1 MENAKSKWEMQ
12 KANGKQ
18 NDKCEVVKSQ
28 LNDFDNKRYLYV
40 AHNSLWS
47 ITICR

>member
-1 MENAKSKWEMQ
+1 MQMKWEMQ

-28 LNDFDNKRYLYV
+28 LNDFDLFMTSY
-40 AHNSLWS
+40 
-47 ITICR
+47 T